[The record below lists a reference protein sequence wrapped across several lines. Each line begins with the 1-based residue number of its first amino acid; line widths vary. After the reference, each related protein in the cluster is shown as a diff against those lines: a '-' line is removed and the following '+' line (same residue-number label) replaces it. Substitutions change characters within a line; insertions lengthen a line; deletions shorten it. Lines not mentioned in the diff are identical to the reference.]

1 MNNFIGYFRVSTQ
14 NQVRA
19 DQTSLGIEAQKTA
32 VRNFIGDTGNL
43 THEYVEIESGKN
55 NNRPILEKAIQQAE
69 KTGAT
74 LIIAKIDR
82 LSREVSFLFQ
92 LKDRIQNSGVKIKSL
107 DIPDMNTLN
116 LGIYGT
122 IAQHERETTSLRT
135 KNALAELVKKG
146 VKLGTP
152 KNLNKAAREKGQ
164 EAIKTNA
171 LNNDRNRQAQAIVY
185 GCKERGMSF
194 HEIADYL
201 NKLNFRT
208 RNNKSFFA
216 TSVKRLYDRP
226 VYKEATKN
234 SLK

>member
-1 MNNFIGYFRVSTQ
+1 MNNYIGYFRVSTQ
-14 NQVRA
+14 NQVRL

-32 VRNFIGDTGNL
+32 VRSFIGDTGVL
-43 THEYVEIESGKN
+43 LREYVEIESGKN
-55 NNRPILEKAIQQAE
+55 NNRPILEKAIQEAE
-69 KTGAT
+69 KTGST

-92 LKDRIQNSGVKIKSL
+92 LKERIQNSGVKIKSL

-135 KNALAELVKKG
+135 KNALAELKKKG
-146 VKLGTP
+146 VKLGSPVNIT
-152 KNLNKAAREKGQ
+152 KEAREKGQ
-164 EAIKTNA
+164 EAIKANA
-171 LNNDRNRQAQAIVY
+171 LNNDRNRQAQAIIN
-185 GCKERGMSF
+185 GCKQRGMSF
-194 HEIADYL
+194 HETADYL

-216 TSVKRLYDRP
+216 TSVKRLYDRL
-226 VYKEATKN
+226 VYNEASEN
-234 SLK
+234 NLK